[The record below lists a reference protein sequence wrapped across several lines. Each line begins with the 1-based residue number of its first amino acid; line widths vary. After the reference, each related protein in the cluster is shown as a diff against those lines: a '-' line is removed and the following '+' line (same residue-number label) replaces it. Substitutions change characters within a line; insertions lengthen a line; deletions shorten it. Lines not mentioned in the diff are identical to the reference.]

1 MGKCS
6 YVVRLGEKKMP
17 RVGLTREKV
26 IERAAELA
34 NEKGIE
40 AVTITTLAQ
49 YLGIKKPSLYN
60 HIEGPEDLRRQI
72 MLYGWKYISGCMVEN
87 IKEEDPNEE
96 LREVTEGLY
105 QFFFEQTD
113 KLGINRVMA
122 NHLLRTYRALLE
134 GFLLLV
140 VHDSFGNPVS
150 IEESFEVTMDV
161 FIRGI
166 EQYEEQK
173 MRTEKEIT
181 MNIPKI
187 ETTRLILRRHEE
199 KDFADMLEYLSDEEV
214 VAFEPYMPMGPMR

>member
-1 MGKCS
+1 
-6 YVVRLGEKKMP
+6 MP

-49 YLGIKKPSLYN
+49 YLEIKKPSLYN

-87 IKEEDPNEE
+87 IKEEDPKEE

-214 VAFEPYMPMGPMR
+214 VAFEPYMPMGR

>member
-1 MGKCS
+1 MYRYAIDNPG
-6 YVVRLGEKKMP
+6 VF
-17 RVGLTREKV
+17 
-26 IERAAELA
+26 
-34 NEKGIE
+34 E
-40 AVTITTLAQ
+40 AMLW
-49 YLGIKKPSLYN
+49 YN
-60 HIEGPEDLRRQI
+60 
-72 MLYGWKYISGCMVEN
+72 KYE
-87 IKEEDPNEE
+87 NEE
-96 LREVTEGLY
+96 LREVTEGPY

-173 MRTEKEIT
+173 M
-181 MNIPKI
+181 
-187 ETTRLILRRHEE
+187 
-199 KDFADMLEYLSDEEV
+199 
-214 VAFEPYMPMGPMR
+214 

>member
-1 MGKCS
+1 MGNCS

-49 YLGIKKPSLYN
+49 YLEIKKPSLYN

-87 IKEEDPNEE
+87 IKEEDPKEE
-96 LREVTEGLY
+96 LREVTEGPY

-113 KLGINRVMA
+113 KLGINRVMT

-173 MRTEKEIT
+173 M
-181 MNIPKI
+181 
-187 ETTRLILRRHEE
+187 
-199 KDFADMLEYLSDEEV
+199 
-214 VAFEPYMPMGPMR
+214 